1 MFSSWLYVAFTQ
13 FEDLPSTRLFFIMP
27 WYAKSKNLKGM
38 HFLFSMAETVC
49 VSLFSL
55 KIFHLCNS
63 CHYGCQLKITK
74 DNFDI
79 TVNAEMFHIK
89 TRPNIQNLIVAIGP
103 KLTCTAALV
112 YVTTGWSIDF
122 WVLLMFTTSHISGNA
137 LVNPEGILWSTKS

>member
-1 MFSSWLYVAFTQ
+1 
-13 FEDLPSTRLFFIMP
+13 
-27 WYAKSKNLKGM
+27 M

-49 VSLFSL
+49 VLLFSL
-55 KIFHLCNS
+55 KISHLCNS

-112 YVTTGWSIDF
+112 NVTTG
-122 WVLLMFTTSHISGNA
+122 
-137 LVNPEGILWSTKS
+137 